1 MYMQLE
7 YESKG
12 GISWLL
18 FFKFQN
24 SFFPWLR
31 NFKRITFSLQ
41 FKKLCRLSHN
51 NLFINSLLPHP
62 GKKEGGEKK
71 KRETNLFIMW
81 GSSINYLCG
90 GYYWGQAVPIAF
102 CNNSKWH
109 WYFQKRKSDTLM
121 QIAKVPRWDVN
132 YHSEIDSSYWFTSYD
147 INENRL
153 LYIPKN

>member
-41 FKKLCRLSHN
+41 FKKLRRLSYN

-62 GKKEGGEKK
+62 RKKEGGEKK
-71 KRETNLFIMW
+71 ERERETCL
-81 GSSINYLCG
+81 SCG
-90 GYYWGQAVPIAF
+90 VPQLTISVVAITGVKQ
-102 CNNSKWH
+102 CQLPSVII
-109 WYFQKRKSDTLM
+109 QSDT
-121 QIAKVPRWDVN
+121 
-132 YHSEIDSSYWFTSYD
+132 D
-147 INENRL
+147 IFKKE
-153 LYIPKN
+153 KATH